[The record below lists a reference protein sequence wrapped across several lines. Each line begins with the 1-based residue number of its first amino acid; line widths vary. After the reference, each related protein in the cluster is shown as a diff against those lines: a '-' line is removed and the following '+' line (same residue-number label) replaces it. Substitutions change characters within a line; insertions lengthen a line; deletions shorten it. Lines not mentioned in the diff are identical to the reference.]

1 MLDIKFLDLQKQRIT
16 IQKNLDGNIKKVL
29 EHAKFIMGPEV
40 KYLEEKL
47 KIFSGTN
54 HAITCAS
61 GTDALI
67 LSMLSLNIGKGD
79 IVFCPSFTFP
89 ATAEAILLIGAIPVF
104 IDVSKDT
111 FNICYKGLIKE
122 IEKSLKNKHKPKA
135 IVAVD
140 LFGLP
145 ANYRRLNE
153 IAKKYRL
160 SLISDAAQSYG
171 ASYYSKKVG
180 SLSLLTCTSFFPA
193 KPLGCYGDGGAIFTD
208 SKEIKEKI
216 ESLRAH
222 GKGREKYQIVDIGLN
237 SRLDTI
243 QAAILL
249 AKLKIFEWENIERN
263 RLAKVYTAQI
273 TDNLKKPLVPTNTDS
288 VWAQYTLV
296 SSKREKIIG
305 FLSENNIPT
314 MIYYPIPMHRQ
325 PAYEKYFL
333 QQSTIN
339 LKNSDFLAKQVFSI
353 PIHAYL
359 SELEQEYIIEK
370 INEAER
376 KF

>member
-1 MLDIKFLDLQKQRIT
+1 M
-16 IQKNLDGNIKKVL
+16 
-29 EHAKFIMGPEV
+29 
-40 KYLEEKL
+40 
-47 KIFSGTN
+47 
-54 HAITCAS
+54 
-61 GTDALI
+61 
-67 LSMLSLNIGKGD
+67 
-79 IVFCPSFTFP
+79 
-89 ATAEAILLIGAIPVF
+89 LIGAVPIF
-104 IDVSKDT
+104 IDVSQDT
-111 FNICYKGLIKE
+111 FNICYKELIKE
-122 IEKSLKNKHKPKA
+122 IEKSLENKLKPKA

-153 IAKKYRL
+153 IARKYKL

-171 ASYYSKKVG
+171 ASYGTKKVG

-208 SKEIKEKI
+208 NNQIKEKI

-222 GKGREKYQIVDIGLN
+222 GKGKEKYQIVDVGLN

-263 RLAKVYTAQI
+263 RLAKVYTSQI
-273 TDNLKKPLVPTNTDS
+273 TDNLKKPLIPKNTNS
-288 VWAQYTLV
+288 VWAQYTIT

-305 FLSENNIPT
+305 FLGENNIPT

-325 PAYEKYFL
+325 PAYKEFFL
-333 QQSTIN
+333 QQGGTI
-339 LKNSDFLAKQVFSI
+339 LKNSDFLAKRVFSV

-370 INEAER
+370 INEAEK